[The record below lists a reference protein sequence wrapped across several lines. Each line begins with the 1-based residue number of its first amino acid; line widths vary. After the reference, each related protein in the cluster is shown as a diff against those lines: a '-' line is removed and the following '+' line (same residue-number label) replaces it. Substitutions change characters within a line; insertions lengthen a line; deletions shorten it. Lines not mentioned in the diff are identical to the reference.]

1 MKKSIFY
8 LLAAFA
14 FVGCNKSDILIES
27 TEVQTRAVSQGVISG
42 PASPEIGQV
51 VTYKCTM
58 SGIVT
63 DNNYTLTIKANT
75 AGKVRLSENLD
86 FSNETTKITVRPGD
100 KTFFFNAIWLNK
112 HTTNMKLS
120 IYYGSN
126 IISEYTVNPIDA
138 KINVTYSGSYLI
150 GGEVT
155 FTATP
160 KQFGSIS
167 GTPIWNYDKQKFS
180 LVGSKTDKSACSI
193 TLKAIT
199 DVTSTPISL
208 SVPITYT
215 YTSLVAE
222 TTALGNLAVKISS
235 PFYITSDTKL
245 VCPDSHITANMPK
258 LNYVSGATVNWIS
271 SNGLSI
277 VSGQGTGNAIF
288 AASSS
293 INGYTRIEAK
303 TTYNGKTYS
312 SVIDSIWIGKPIIT
326 NTEDQFTIEDRNYN
340 ISIKPQA
347 IGIDNAT
354 NYKWILKSGN
364 ASLTTYNN
372 GNVEIKSL
380 AAPLSTDIITVS
392 LQVNNACGTS
402 TKDFN
407 ISVIKGADI
416 ITNISAYEGAYV
428 DVPIQ
433 SMYSDVLST
442 RWLLGISMGQYV
454 RYTFD
459 YNEWINS
466 GMPKV
471 FNGNIIGKDGKKY
484 TVRIY
489 VYL

>member
-27 TEVQTRAVSQGVISG
+27 TEVQTRAVSPGVISG
-42 PASPEIGQV
+42 PTSPEIGQV
-51 VTYKCTM
+51 VTYQCIM
-58 SGIVT
+58 SSTAT
-63 DNNYTLTIKANT
+63 DYHELTISTNSS
-75 AGKVRLSENLD
+75 GKVRFSETLN
-86 FSNETTKITVRPGD
+86 FRNETLKIAVGPGTKS
-100 KTFFFNAIWLNK
+100 FFFNAIWLGK
-112 HTTNMKLS
+112 STSSIRLS
-120 IYYGSN
+120 INLGSTN
-126 IISEYTVNPIDA
+126 LLSDLNVNPIDA
-138 KINVTYSGSYLI
+138 KINVASSGSYLI

-215 YTSLVAE
+215 YMSLVAE

-271 SNGLSI
+271 GNGLSI

-288 AASSS
+288 AASGS

-364 ASLTTYNN
+364 ASLTTFSN

-392 LQVNNACGTS
+392 LQVNNTCGTS

-442 RWLLGISMGQYV
+442 RWLLGSSMGQYV